1 MNSTPPPRRRNQPP
15 RATPTRKQRTRST
28 IGVNPLDLLPAS
40 DSPMPGLASQPATP
54 DVLPTPRPAA
64 SHAAPSRTSPESDD
78 VDLDADVDLAR
89 AGQRV
94 FAAWVSG
101 TEGVLKALFEAQQS
115 TLRAN
120 LSVLEA
126 STSAQHQITHELTAA
141 ARQAQAAAL
150 RAFHTRIQGAS
161 RQ

>member
-54 DVLPTPRPAA
+54 DVLPTPRSAA
-64 SHAAPSRTSPESDD
+64 SDAAPSRTSPEPDH
-78 VDLDADVDLAR
+78 VDLDDVDLAR

-101 TEGVLKALFEAQQS
+101 TEGILKALFEAQQS

-126 STSAQHQITHELTAA
+126 SASAQHQITHELTAA

>member
-28 IGVNPLDLLPAS
+28 IGVNPLDLLPGS
-40 DSPMPGLASQPATP
+40 DSPLPGLASQPATP
-54 DVLPTPRPAA
+54 DVLPTPRSAA
-64 SHAAPSRTSPESDD
+64 SDAAPSRTSPETDD
-78 VDLDADVDLAR
+78 VDLDDVDLAR

-101 TEGVLKALFEAQQS
+101 TEGILKALFEAQQS

-126 STSAQHQITHELTAA
+126 SASAQHQITHELTAA

>member
-1 MNSTPPPRRRNQPP
+1 MNSTPPPRRRNQAP

-40 DSPMPGLASQPATP
+40 DSPLPGLASQPATP
-54 DVLPTPRPAA
+54 DVLPTPRSAD
-64 SHAAPSRTSPESDD
+64 SDAAPSRTSPETDD
-78 VDLDADVDLAR
+78 VNLDDVDLAR

-101 TEGVLKALFEAQQS
+101 TEGILKALFEAQQS

-126 STSAQHQITHELTAA
+126 SASAQHQITHELTAA